1 MVLII
6 DSFLRNGFSNFARE
20 IIFSFSVQRVLKS
33 TYWSDG
39 WIVGLV
45 SDVSE
50 LENLALLRL

>member
-20 IIFSFSVQRVLKS
+20 IIFSFYVQRVLKS

-50 LENLALLRL
+50 LENLALLGL